1 MPHPKAETSAQMLR
15 PLLRGQGDPSNDIGA
30 KRVEEYVFF
39 PGRDDYHVLRPYASL
54 PILIVKIHK
63 VALPEQFFSGR
74 VTFRVFISAV
84 NCPNPAKNAELLAR
98 RGVHAVLGRI

>member
-54 PILIVKIHK
+54 PILIVKIH
-63 VALPEQFFSGR
+63 
-74 VTFRVFISAV
+74 
-84 NCPNPAKNAELLAR
+84 
-98 RGVHAVLGRI
+98 